1 MSGQLALGIA
11 SIFAPLNSSM
21 LAVALPS
28 IRRDLSVG
36 VGSVTIL
43 VSAYLIA
50 VAVCQP
56 AGGRIGDAFG
66 HLRTIRVG
74 IVVLILFSVA
84 SAFAW
89 DFPSLVAM
97 RSLQGIS
104 AALIMPNA
112 SAYLRKTVDV
122 ERLGGVL
129 GMNGAVISAGA
140 AFGPVVGGL
149 LLAVGDW
156 RWLFAIN
163 LPLGLLSLLLILRLP
178 VDAGRGRSFLTLDT
192 ISLAALL
199 AWFTGI
205 TLIGN
210 SLRLGVPA
218 LTVLAFLLVAAGTVV
233 YGARYRRS
241 GTGVVDLKLFQ
252 RRNYAVAAAGTALT
266 NVVMYTTLIAM
277 PLYFR
282 EIEGLGDG
290 LIGLSLLAMSAA
302 MVIISPFSGQL
313 SDRLGAR
320 PLLAAVGVCLVAS
333 PIGLAFAVGNAPL
346 GVILGFLLLIGLGMG
361 LISAPQSVMALQAI
375 PREIAGMASGTYSM
389 MRYVGSVAGAAL
401 IAGLLG
407 SQASSGEF
415 GLLFAVLAAV
425 GAINL
430 VAGSFARP
438 VRPEA
443 ALAPLPPAAVRAAPE
458 G

>member
-1 MSGQLALGIA
+1 
-11 SIFAPLNSSM
+11 M

-122 ERLGGVL
+122 ERLGEVL

-178 VDAGRGRSFLTLDT
+178 MDTGRGRSFLTLDT

-210 SLRLGVPA
+210 SLRLGIPA
-218 LTVLAFLLVAAGTVV
+218 LTLVAFLLFAAGTVV

-282 EIEGLGDG
+282 EIKGLGDG

-302 MVIISPFSGQL
+302 MVIISPFSGLL

-320 PLLAAVGVCLVAS
+320 PLMAAGGVCLVAS

-361 LISAPQSVMALQAI
+361 FISAPQSVMALQAI
-375 PREIAGMASGTYSM
+375 PRDLAGMASGTYSM

-401 IAGLLG
+401 IAGMLG
-407 SQASSGEF
+407 SRATTGEF
-415 GLLFAVLAAV
+415 AALFAVLAAV
-425 GAINL
+425 G
-430 VAGSFARP
+430 VANCIAGGFARP
-438 VRPEA
+438 LGPAEA
-443 ALAPLPPAAVRAAPE
+443 LTPLNPVVAAAARE